1 MFRNSVTVSCVT
13 VEAVHNTFCVLECP
27 SCGMTRL
34 ETVFVGR
41 NNTSPR
47 S

>member
-13 VEAVHNTFCVLECP
+13 VEAARNTFCVLECP
-27 SCGMTRL
+27 GCGMTRL
-34 ETVFVGR
+34 ETVFVGP
-41 NNTSPR
+41 NITSAC